1 MKVKICGHLA
11 TERRPMNPEKI
22 KVLQKKF
29 GVSEKDLRD
38 IGILPKIKEPLT
50 GKITKDEYSRVEKEL
65 IKKSTNSTITGLIR
79 DKLIEI
85 TTYEITQ
92 PIILNIKSVKLKPKD
107 KEMKQITI
115 PVEEKKAEE
124 IRKICRLNRINIDTL
139 IRYSAIEAG
148 KDVV

>member
-11 TERRPMNPEKI
+11 TERRTMNPEKI

-65 IKKSTNSTITGLIR
+65 IRKSTNSTITGLIR

>member
-1 MKVKICGHLA
+1 
-11 TERRPMNPEKI
+11 MNPEKI

-65 IKKSTNSTITGLIR
+65 IRKSTNSTITGLIR
-79 DKLIEI
+79 DKLIEL